1 MKMKSITRKHH
12 KGKVYD
18 ISVDVDKT
26 YSIND
31 CIVHNSAAGSLVLFA
46 LDITTLDPIKYG
58 LLFERFLSQSRSPD
72 VVFSY
77 FEGETDE

>member
-1 MKMKSITRKHH
+1 MKLKSITKKHH

-31 CIVHNSAAGSLVLFA
+31 CVVHNSGAGSLLLYS
-46 LDITTLDPIKYG
+46 LDITTLDPIKYN
-58 LLFERFLSQSRSPD
+58 LIFERFLSAERSPD
-72 VVFSY
+72 VIFDW
-77 FEGETDE
+77 FGEIGN